1 MLDHV
6 LDHAAGR
13 SRATSSVYSTGRL
26 LTIVTL
32 AVVATACSTSQ
43 PTPPPPPAEPPTP
56 TAEAPAA
63 AALAT
68 YGEFWRISEQAF
80 AAPKAQDW
88 RAELSKVADG
98 QALADVMLEI
108 ENYASVP
115 AHLEGAIAHSPTVES
130 AGPST
135 AGRIAVLDCIDI
147 GSSRAVADS
156 NGAVIDDLENRVER
170 YHYRAQ
176 VARDSAGRWLVE
188 TTAPALDEP
197 C

>member
-6 LDHAAGR
+6 LDHATGR

-43 PTPPPPPAEPPTP
+43 PTPPPPPAEPPAS
-56 TAEAPAA
+56 TAEAPA

-80 AAPKAQDW
+80 AAPTAQDW
-88 RAELSKVADG
+88 QAELSKVARG

-115 AHLEGAIAHSPTVES
+115 AHVEGAVTRNPTIDPGAPQSQQRVAITDCLDLSES
-130 AGPST
+130 
-135 AGRIAVLDCIDI
+135 RL
-147 GSSRAVADS
+147 VADK
-156 NGAVIDDLENRVER
+156 NGAELGDVQNQPER
-170 YHYRAQ
+170 YRFRAQ
-176 VARDSAGRWLVE
+176 VARDATGKWLVD
-188 TTAPALDEP
+188 TTSPALTEP